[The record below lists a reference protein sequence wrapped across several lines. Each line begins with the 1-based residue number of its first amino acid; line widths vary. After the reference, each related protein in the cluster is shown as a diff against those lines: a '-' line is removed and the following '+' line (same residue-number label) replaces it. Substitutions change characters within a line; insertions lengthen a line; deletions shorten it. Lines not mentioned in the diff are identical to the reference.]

1 MSRPPV
7 ATAMEHYQS
16 QAYQPELEVDSPT
29 FAARVY
35 REVMPRNCCAS
46 SPAAELPSTIDFS
59 QHIYPTESA
68 PPIYPTETTS
78 PIDQL
83 PPAAPEQ
90 IRVALNSATAIT
102 FTSASDN
109 RQTGQQPD
117 YFLGTD
123 GVLRANPN
131 KKQPNADGSI
141 NIELQAKNKFE
152 TDAKKFADQLQK
164 AAVKDLISYFSRSN
178 PGAKV
183 PQDWLDQLSKEP
195 DLPPPVVPL
204 ALDSQPVPDLPPPP
218 IDQPQQPDQTQTQDQ
233 SPSQTQ
239 PPDSN
244 PPPIYSGGSP
254 DIGTRSGGTSGGGG
268 GSYGGGGGYGSGGG
282 ESTLPAQYNSNPG
295 TPHNGDSTVHAGA
308 GAPQNG
314 SDNNTGSSAANGDNT
329 ATPAVPGDKPLS
341 TNMPIGAWGGYSNGQ
356 IPTSALTDVY
366 GFKVAPGIA
375 DNLTAL
381 LNAAQQAGVWNPQ
394 EEKYAT
400 GTYRTYDQQVQLYD
414 QKGPTWAATPGK
426 SMHGWGEAIDFNMND
441 TKLISWLKDNA
452 EKYGFKNHTK
462 EPWHYSTSGG

>member
-218 IDQPQQPDQTQTQDQ
+218 IDQPQQYTLEVHLTSTPEAVARVEVVVVVMEEVVVTEVAVANPRCPLNTTAIPVHLTTGIVPCMPAPVRRRTEATITRAPAQQTEITLPLQQCRATNHSAPTCPLVPGVVTQT
-233 SPSQTQ
+233 
-239 PPDSN
+239 
-244 PPPIYSGGSP
+244 
-254 DIGTRSGGTSGGGG
+254 
-268 GSYGGGGGYGSGGG
+268 
-282 ESTLPAQYNSNPG
+282 
-295 TPHNGDSTVHAGA
+295 
-308 GAPQNG
+308 
-314 SDNNTGSSAANGDNT
+314 
-329 ATPAVPGDKPLS
+329 DKF
-341 TNMPIGAWGGYSNGQ
+341 Q
-356 IPTSALTDVY
+356 H
-366 GFKVAPGIA
+366 
-375 DNLTAL
+375 
-381 LNAAQQAGVWNPQ
+381 Q
-394 EEKYAT
+394 
-400 GTYRTYDQQVQLYD
+400 
-414 QKGPTWAATPGK
+414 
-426 SMHGWGEAIDFNMND
+426 H
-441 TKLISWLKDNA
+441 
-452 EKYGFKNHTK
+452 
-462 EPWHYSTSGG
+462 